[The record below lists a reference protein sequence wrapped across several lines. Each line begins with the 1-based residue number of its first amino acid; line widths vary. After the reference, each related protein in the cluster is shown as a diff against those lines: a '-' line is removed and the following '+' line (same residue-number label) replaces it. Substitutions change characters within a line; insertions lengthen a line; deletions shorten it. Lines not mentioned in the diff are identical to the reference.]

1 MDMENQSFKKDQN
14 LHLADLQRPNQ
25 LQKSSKKKEFQGG
38 GR

>member
-1 MDMENQSFKKDQN
+1 MGMEKQSLKKDQN
-14 LHLADLQRPNQ
+14 LHLSDLQRLNQ